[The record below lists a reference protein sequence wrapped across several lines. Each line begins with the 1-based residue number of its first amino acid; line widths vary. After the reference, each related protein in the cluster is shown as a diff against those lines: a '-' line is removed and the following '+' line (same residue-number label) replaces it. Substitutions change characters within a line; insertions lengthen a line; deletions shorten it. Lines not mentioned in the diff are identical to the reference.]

1 MEDWDYS
8 MSRGGSSE
16 GGWVT
21 TFADLMTLLFCF
33 FVLINALSTQPKNC
47 SDLDKFLNDN
57 KEQFKKYELRSTKLS
72 CIVSLPQDYLF
83 RSGDA
88 VLKKGAFNALSPLFK
103 KILEIPEHKSDL
115 MTVEGHTDN
124 VPMRSKKFP
133 SNWELSSARATAI
146 ATMLINRLKY
156 PEESIS
162 IVGFAD
168 TRPKVSY
175 TDQSGS
181 LLKGSELKNAR
192 RTNRRVEIVLTT
204 PPKSLEESTL
214 LFGENN

>member
-1 MEDWDYS
+1 

-72 CIVSLPQDYLF
+72 CIVSLPQDFLF

-88 VLKKGAFNALSPLFK
+88 ILKKGAFKALSPLFK

-133 SNWELSSARATAI
+133 SNWELSSARATII

-181 LLKGSELKNAR
+181 LLKGGELKNAR

>member
-1 MEDWDYS
+1 

-33 FVLINALSTQPKNC
+33 FVLLTTLSTQPKNC
-47 SDLDKFLNDN
+47 SGLEQFLKDN

-72 CIVSLPQDYLF
+72 CIVSLPQDFLF

-88 VLKKGAFNALSPLFK
+88 VLKKGAFKALSPLFK

-124 VPMRSKKFP
+124 VPIRSKKFP
-133 SNWELSSARATAI
+133 SNWELSSARATVI
-146 ATMLINRLKY
+146 ATMLIKRLKY

-181 LLKGSELKNAR
+181 PLKGDELKNAR

>member
-1 MEDWDYS
+1 

-72 CIVSLPQDYLF
+72 CIVSLPQDFLF

-88 VLKKGAFNALSPLFK
+88 ILKKGAFTALSPLFK

-133 SNWELSSARATAI
+133 SNWELSSARATVI

-181 LLKGSELKNAR
+181 LLKGRELKNAR
-192 RTNRRVEIVLTT
+192 STNRRVEIVLTT

>member
-1 MEDWDYS
+1 

-16 GGWVT
+16 GGWIT

-33 FVLINALSTQPKNC
+33 FVLLTTLSTQPKNC
-47 SDLDKFLNDN
+47 GELEQFLKDN
-57 KEQFKKYELRSTKLS
+57 KKQFNKYELRSTKLS

-88 VLKKGAFNALSPLFK
+88 VLKKGAFKALSPLFK

-115 MTVEGHTDN
+115 LIVEGHTDN

-133 SNWELSSARATAI
+133 SNWELSSARANTI

-156 PEESIS
+156 PEKSIS

-175 TDQSGS
+175 KDQSGTP
-181 LLKGSELKNAR
+181 LKGSELKDAR
-192 RTNRRVEIVLTT
+192 RANRRVEIVLTT
-204 PPKSLEESTL
+204 PPKSLVESTL
-214 LFGENN
+214 LFGGNL

>member
-1 MEDWDYS
+1 

-47 SDLDKFLNDN
+47 SGLDMFLNDN

-72 CIVSLPQDYLF
+72 CIVSLPQDFLF

-88 VLKKGAFNALSPLFK
+88 ILKKGAFKALSPLFK

-133 SNWELSSARATAI
+133 SNWELSSARATII

-204 PPKSLEESTL
+204 PPKSLEDSTL

>member
-1 MEDWDYS
+1 M
-8 MSRGGSSE
+8 
-16 GGWVT
+16 
-21 TFADLMTLLFCF
+21 
-33 FVLINALSTQPKNC
+33 
-47 SDLDKFLNDN
+47 
-57 KEQFKKYELRSTKLS
+57 
-72 CIVSLPQDYLF
+72 
-83 RSGDA
+83 
-88 VLKKGAFNALSPLFK
+88 
-103 KILEIPEHKSDL
+103 
-115 MTVEGHTDN
+115 EGHTDN
-124 VPMRSKKFP
+124 VPMRSKKFQ
-133 SNWELSSARATAI
+133 SNWELSSARATVI

-181 LLKGSELKNAR
+181 LLKGRELKNAR

-214 LFGENN
+214 LFGEKN

>member
-1 MEDWDYS
+1 

-47 SDLDKFLNDN
+47 SDLDRFLNDN
-57 KEQFKKYELRSTKLS
+57 KDKFKKYELRSTKLS
-72 CIVSLPQDYLF
+72 CIVSLPQDFLF
-83 RSGDA
+83 QSGDA
-88 VLKKGAFNALSPLFK
+88 ILKKGAFQELSPLFK
-103 KILEIPEHKSDL
+103 KILEIPEHKTDL
-115 MTVEGHTDN
+115 LTVEGHTDN
-124 VPMRSKKFP
+124 VPIRSKKFP
-133 SNWELSSARATAI
+133 SNWELSSARATVI
-146 ATMLINRLKY
+146 ATMLIKRLKY
-156 PEESIS
+156 PEDLMS

-175 TDQSGS
+175 TDQNGS
-181 LLKGSELKNAR
+181 PLKGGELINAR
-192 RTNRRVEIVLTT
+192 KTNRRVEIVLTT

-214 LFGENN
+214 LFGEKN